1 MANQTN
7 TNKVL
12 LDLYKSFLNY
22 FWLRPENAI
31 LSCFRALDFRKVVSK
46 HENRKQKILDISCG
60 DGVFTFI
67 ALGGKLDTYF
77 DAFKSIKN
85 EKRTSKFD
93 AYDYYD
99 KNFKVKII
107 KKPKYFVDTGS
118 DWKKNLLKKSKKLNF
133 YKNLLLHNNEKK
145 FNLADNSYDLVFSNS
160 AYWVKNI
167 KQHLL
172 DMKRVT
178 KINGYIYLQMKFKDT
193 FLSTLIKNQ
202 SKIKFG
208 RQFEEIIDGGR
219 LETWK
224 GIKTKKDFDNI
235 LKSIDGLNIVSYKPL
250 YGDLIALI
258 WDVGFR
264 PLFKPLFEMTT
275 NLNKSKYINIKKE
288 WVEILYK
295 MSKKYI
301 SNYKP
306 GNNSAMEYVILL
318 KKNNEK

>member
-7 TNKVL
+7 KNL
-12 LDLYKSFLNY
+12 LNLYKNFLNY

-31 LSCFRALDFRKVVSK
+31 LSCFRALDFRKVVS
-46 HENRKQKILDISCG
+46 ENIKKKQKILDISCG

-85 EKRTSKFD
+85 KKRTSKFD
-93 AYDYYD
+93 AYNYYD
-99 KNFKVKII
+99 KNYKVKII
-107 KKPKYFVDTGS
+107 KKPKYIVETGT
-118 DWKKNLLKKSKKLNF
+118 DWKNNLLRKSEKLNL
-133 YKNLLLHNNEKK
+133 YKNLILHNNEKK
-145 FNLADNSYDLVFSNS
+145 LDIVENSYDLVFSNS

-172 DMKRVT
+172 DIKRVT
-178 KINGYIYLQMKFKDT
+178 KVNGHIYLQMKFKDT

-202 SKIKFG
+202 SKVNFG
-208 RQFEEIIDGGR
+208 KKFEEIIDGGR
-219 LETWK
+219 LNTWK
-224 GIKTKKDFDNI
+224 GIKTKREFDKI
-235 LKSIDGLNIVSYKPL
+235 LKNIGGLSIVSYKPL

-258 WDVGFR
+258 WDIGFR
-264 PLFKPLFEMTT
+264 PLFKPLFEMT
-275 NLNKSKYINIKKE
+275 NSLNKSKYIQIKKE
-288 WVEILYK
+288 WVEILYT

-306 GNNSAMEYVILL
+306 KSKSAMEYVILL